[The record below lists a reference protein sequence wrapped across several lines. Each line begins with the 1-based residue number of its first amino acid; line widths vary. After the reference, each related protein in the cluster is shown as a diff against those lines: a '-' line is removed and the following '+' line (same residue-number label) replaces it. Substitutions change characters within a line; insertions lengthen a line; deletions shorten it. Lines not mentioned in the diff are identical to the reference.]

1 MMQNIKW
8 VLALITACTIV
19 FFSCSSDR
27 GMVDARVINTADLTY
42 EGCGYVLE
50 LQNQELLQPIYL
62 PSDYQLHNLK
72 VKVKYKHSGMQD
84 TCAYGTVIYDL
95 IDIEKIKKN
104 LD

>member
-1 MMQNIKW
+1 MHNIKW
-8 VLALITACTIV
+8 IFALVVVGTIV
-19 FFSCSSDR
+19 LFSCNSDR

-50 LQNQELLQPIYL
+50 LQDHELLQPIYL

-72 VKVKYKHSGMQD
+72 VKVKYTHSGMQD
-84 TCAYGTVIYDL
+84 TCDYGTVIYDL
-95 IDIEKIKKN
+95 IDIEKIKKD